1 MLKNTAQKFSAAL
14 LVLSFG
20 LGGCSWFESKDKSP
34 IDLGAVGPST
44 KQQLKSL
51 PKGLVGDD
59 DNSLHTS
66 EVLRGDEAP
75 N

>member
-1 MLKNTAQKFSAAL
+1 MLNVKAQKLSAAI
-14 LVLSFG
+14 LVLSLS
-20 LGGCSWFESKDKSP
+20 LGGCSFFESKKSSP
-34 IDLGAVGPST
+34 IDLGSVGPST

-51 PKGLVGDD
+51 PKGLVADE